1 MLESKRTQPCFYLT
15 SQADIGEIS
24 EIRRPLS
31 KQLGARIS
39 MNDFFI
45 RAIAAAIQKFPLM
58 TQGDISVGLAVA
70 SPAGLVVPVIKNAD
84 SKSLAQIAKESMELI
99 EKARTGK
106 LSLDDLQGA
115 CITLTALGMFGIDS
129 FLPIPVPGQRSIL
142 SVGKI
147 IVQPIPAGDYINV
160 RKIIEFCLATDITK
174 VDYEYAAEFLV
185 EITTLVS
192 NPQKLIAG

>member
-1 MLESKRTQPCFYLT
+1 
-15 SQADIGEIS
+15 
-24 EIRRPLS
+24 
-31 KQLGARIS
+31 
-39 MNDFFI
+39 
-45 RAIAAAIQKFPLM
+45 
-58 TQGDISVGLAVA
+58 
-70 SPAGLVVPVIKNAD
+70 VPVIKNAD
-84 SKSLAQIAKESMELI
+84 SKSLVQIAKESMELI

-147 IVQPIPAGDYINV
+147 INQPIPAGDYINV
-160 RKIIEFCLATDITK
+160 RKIIEFCLAADITK